1 MGNDM
6 RIRRILSLLLCASA
20 FLGSTADSAGAE
32 ETAVVT
38 EGKINVRGKPGFIG
52 EVVTQL
58 DRGDKVTILERVN
71 LDRAK
76 PGEPTN
82 WAKIKLPENTP
93 GWVFAPFI
101 KEGRVSATRLNLR
114 AGPGENY
121 SVIGRL
127 KRGESI
133 KAIRTV
139 EEWIEIEAPEDSY
152 AFVDLST
159 LQIEGS
165 NAPAAPPIIAAVPA
179 APPSQPAVQPE
190 TQTSQPPATET
201 PATAATTNV
210 ASNLPESAPT
220 AAVPVTSETS
230 EKPPEVAAPSTEVV
244 PQTPDVA
251 AEVPKETS
259 APEPAVSTEPAT
271 PAVSTATNEVAAVET
286 PPVEAPSQPQPET
299 TPATPAP
306 AEPAPLIMP
315 KKSGEQARRI
325 VRREGVIRPT
335 KSIQAPTWYELVN
348 AETGKTINYL
358 YEEKL
363 GVKLKDYRGQK
374 VVVSGEEAIDQ
385 RWPNTPILDL
395 ETLDVLP

>member
-1 MGNDM
+1 M

-20 FLGSTADSAGAE
+20 FFGSPANSAGAV

-38 EGKINVRGKPGFIG
+38 EGKVNVRGKPGFVG
-52 EVVTQL
+52 EVITQL
-58 DRGDKVTILERVN
+58 ERGDKVTILERVH
-71 LDRAK
+71 LERAK

-101 KEGRVSATRLNLR
+101 KEGRVAATRLNLR

-127 KRGESI
+127 NRGESV

-139 EEWIEIEAPEDSY
+139 EEWVEVEAPEDSY
-152 AFVDLST
+152 AFVDLTT
-159 LQIEGS
+159 LQFEGT
-165 NAPAAPPIIAAVPA
+165 NAPAAPPTIAAVPA
-179 APPSQPAVQPE
+179 APPSQPAAQPE
-190 TQTSQPPATET
+190 AQTPQPPATET
-201 PATAATTNV
+201 PTPASTTNI
-210 ASNLPESAPT
+210 AAKIPESAPT
-220 AAVPVTSETS
+220 AAVPSSLENA
-230 EKPPEVAAPSTEVV
+230 EKPPEVAA
-244 PQTPDVA
+244 QTPDVA
-251 AEVPKETS
+251 VQTPPETPAETP
-259 APEPAVSTEPAT
+259 APVPAVSTEPA
-271 PAVSTATNEVAAVET
+271 PDVSTTTNEIAAVET
-286 PPVEAPSQPQPET
+286 PPVETPAQPQPET
-299 TPATPAP
+299 TPATTAP
-306 AEPAPLIMP
+306 TEPLPLLAP
-315 KKSGEQARRI
+315 KKSAEQAKRI

-374 VVVSGEEAIDQ
+374 VVVSGQEAIDA